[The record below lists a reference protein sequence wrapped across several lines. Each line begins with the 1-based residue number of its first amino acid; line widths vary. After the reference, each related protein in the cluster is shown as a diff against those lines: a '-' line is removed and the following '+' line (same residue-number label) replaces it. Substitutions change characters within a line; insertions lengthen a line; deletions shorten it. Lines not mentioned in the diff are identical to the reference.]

1 MSGLLPTGLGVIQN
15 LSDWHLVST
24 LAGGRQAIPG
34 GPRASWEPINLM
46 SGDGGGFFNANSA
59 HPLENPTPL
68 TNVIEI
74 VLMLLGPAACIRM
87 YGRMVGQ
94 RRQGWA
100 LLAVAGVLLSG
111 WTAVTTV
118 AESHSSD
125 PAPVAAHSAI
135 EGKETAFGVPGSALF
150 GVAAT
155 STADGAADARY
166 TSLGGGM
173 RCAQTVRCSPR

>member
-1 MSGLLPTGLGVIQN
+1 
-15 LSDWHLVST
+15 
-24 LAGGRQAIPG
+24 
-34 GPRASWEPINLM
+34 M
-46 SGDGGGFFNANSA
+46 SGDGGGFFNANNA

-125 PAPVAAHSAI
+125 PAPVAAHSAM